1 MSVQSYVIKVVG
13 IILPELFAAETR
25 RLEREINDIVAA
37 NKEHSQIS
45 ADWFLYQGNV
55 YTSTLSNLMPGGRG
69 GNGGFPQ
76 LNMALNS
83 RMVEYIRDKGDVE
96 RDRTMIKQI
105 LVTMLQGCT
114 TGQEIRDTL
123 PACLLPLAPE
133 GIKGISQR
141 YAEGFFAPKHER
153 FVSQYQRLLPK
164 IQFYCGTRLLY

>member
-13 IILPELFAAETR
+13 AILPELFAAETR
-25 RLEREINDIVAA
+25 RLEREINEIVAA
-37 NKEHSQIS
+37 NKEHSRTS

-55 YTSTLSNLMPGGRG
+55 YTSTQAALKPGGG
-69 GNGGFPQ
+69 GGFPQ
-76 LNMALNS
+76 LAMSLNH
-83 RMVEYIRDKGDVE
+83 RMVEYTRDKGDVE

-105 LVTMLQGCT
+105 LVTLLQGCT

-133 GIKGISQR
+133 GLRSISQR
-141 YAEGFFAPKHER
+141 FAEGFFAPKHER